1 MKYSIKR
8 EALIKPLQQVC
19 SVIERR
25 QTLPILSNL
34 LLRASKEQSS
44 ITGTDLE
51 LEVVCPLSFEDM
63 DEDSEVTLPAR
74 KFLDIC
80 RALPEQAVI
89 ELSQPKGKEQVV
101 VKSGKSRFTL
111 SVLPASGFPSM
122 EAMQKTQ
129 TFRLPQA
136 QLKNAITKTQFAM
149 AQQDVRYYLNGMM
162 LELGT
167 DEINLVATDGHR
179 LAMCSTPVEI
189 KETEQRQVI
198 IPRKGVIEIGRVL
211 SDMGGDVEVRLGTN
225 HIQFDTGESQITS
238 KLIDGRFPDYRVV
251 MPKCDKTLTA
261 DTEQLRQALVR
272 TSVLANEKYR
282 SVRLQLS
289 DGSMRLHTHNPEQE
303 EAEEEVAI
311 EYVGKDLEIGFNATY
326 LLDAITAT
334 GGERVQIEVSDPNSS
349 CLIQGVGKTNCK
361 YVVMPMRL

>member
-1 MKYSIKR
+1 MKYTIKR
-8 EALIKPLQQVC
+8 DALIKPLQQVC

-34 LLRASKEQSS
+34 LLRVGEQQSNM
-44 ITGTDLE
+44 TGTDLE
-51 LEVVCPLSFEDM
+51 LEVVCPLNFDVV
-63 DEDSEVTLPAR
+63 DEAGEVTLPAR

-89 ELSQPKGKEQVV
+89 ELSQQKGKEQVT

-111 SVLPASGFPSM
+111 SVLPVSGFPSM
-122 EAMQKTQ
+122 ETIQKTQ
-129 TFRLPQA
+129 TVTLPQS
-136 QLKNAITKTQFAM
+136 QLKNAINKTQFAM

-162 LELGT
+162 LELGA
-167 DEINLVATDGHR
+167 DEITLVATDGHR
-179 LAMCSTPVEI
+179 LAMSTISVEI
-189 KETEQRQVI
+189 KPSAPRQVI

-211 SDMGGDVEVRLGTN
+211 SETDGDVEVRLGTN
-225 HIQFDTGESQITS
+225 HIQFDTGESLITS
-238 KLIDGRFPDYRVV
+238 KLIDGRFPDYKAV

-289 DGSMRLHTHNPEQE
+289 EGNMKLHTHNPEQE
-303 EAEEEVAI
+303 EAEEEIAI

-326 LLDAITAT
+326 LLEAITAA
-334 GGERVQIEVSDPNSS
+334 GGAKVQIEVSDPNSS
-349 CLIQGVGKTNCK
+349 CLIQGVGNENHK

>member
-1 MKYSIKR
+1 MKWIIKR

-34 LLRASKEQSS
+34 LLRAGKGQSS
-44 ITGTDLE
+44 MIGTDLE
-51 LEVVCPLSFEDM
+51 LEVICPLSFEEV
-63 DEDSEVTLPAR
+63 DEDGEVTLPAR

-80 RALPEQAVI
+80 RALPEQAMI
-89 ELSQPKGKEQVV
+89 ELSQTKGKEQVTV
-101 VKSGKSRFTL
+101 RSGKSRFAL
-111 SVLPASGFPSM
+111 SVLPASGFPNM
-122 EAMQKTQ
+122 ETMQKALA
-129 TFRLPQA
+129 FKLPQV

-179 LAMCSTPVEI
+179 LAMCTTPVEN

-211 SDMGGDVEVRLGTN
+211 SDTGGDVEVRLGSN

-289 DGSMRLHTHNPEQE
+289 SGSMRLHTHNPEHE
-303 EAEEEVAI
+303 EAEEDVVV
-311 EYVGKDLEIGFNATY
+311 EYNGQDLEIGFNATY

-334 GGERVQIEVSDPNSS
+334 GGERVQIEVSDSNSS
-349 CLIQGVGKTNCK
+349 CLIRGVGKENCK